1 MDLVD
6 GISRYESG
14 ELEDH
19 ETVELFQHLVNTGVV
34 WNLQGH
40 YSRTAWYLIH
50 TGLVTPVVEEEEEQA
65 EA

>member
-14 ELEDH
+14 ELGDA
-19 ETVELFQHLVNTGVV
+19 ETVELFQHLVNTGVA
-34 WNLQGH
+34 WSLQGH
-40 YSRTAWYLIH
+40 YSRTAWHMIH
-50 TGLVTPVVEEEEEQA
+50 EGLVSVEREEEKA